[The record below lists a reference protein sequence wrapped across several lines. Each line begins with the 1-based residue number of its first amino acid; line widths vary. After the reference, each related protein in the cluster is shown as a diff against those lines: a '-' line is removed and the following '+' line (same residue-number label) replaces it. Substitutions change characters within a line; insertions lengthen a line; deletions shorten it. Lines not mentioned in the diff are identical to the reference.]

1 MKSNRIAALVASLFA
16 FACSGAL
23 AHDDPAGAKAAKLG
37 KVTFKTSCNAQAQ
50 KEFEV
55 ALARLHSFHFP
66 ETLKSFGA
74 ILQTDPSCAIAYW
87 GLAVSNR
94 PNPLVGPWDKAT
106 LQRGLE
112 WVQKGEAIGAKTQ
125 RERDWLAAIK
135 EL

>member
-74 ILQTDPSCAIAYW
+74 RRRET
-87 GLAVSNR
+87 
-94 PNPLVGPWDKAT
+94 
-106 LQRGLE
+106 
-112 WVQKGEAIGAKTQ
+112 KGERRCCKNDEDDNASHASVLLQGICQLARENYFSPDLLVKT
-125 RERDWLAAIK
+125 
-135 EL
+135 